1 MPVRR
6 HVSGMRTVRVVK
18 ALRDRWRSSP
28 GGVRHPPSLQWPQG
42 TRDEPFDAARTPA
55 TNLGGYHARAVP
67 IEGEKGLERS
77 LRPYRLIRSRP
88 SQARTVCTDWP
99 ITKDTFEAQLRDN
112 RIRGRHCPPSLTDE
126 VPTDVREQADHRRY
140 QLQYQWNEMR
150 SCLGVISCNPST
162 ATRTRLDDT
171 LLVSVNQAM
180 KWGFGGIDQCN
191 LSPVY
196 GTDSRLVHDTLDFSD
211 DNNWSAISR
220 VLTNRFVWLAWG
232 QAPTGFKGDAR
243 RRWNSAE
250 DRLLGMVRHAQSRG
264 TRLLAQRLNSGAGYK
279 PPGHPNPQRA
289 SAQVYRTPL
298 RLSLQKIR

>member
-1 MPVRR
+1 MP
-6 HVSGMRTVRVVK
+6 TW
-18 ALRDRWRSSP
+18 WRSSR
-28 GGVRHPPSLQWPQG
+28 GASD
-42 TRDEPFDAARTPA
+42 TRVVYMASRNAGEPFDAARTPA
-55 TNLGGYHARAVP
+55 RSLRGYHARAVP
-67 IEGEKGLERS
+67 LEGEKGLARS

-88 SQARTVCTDWP
+88 SQARVVCTDWP
-99 ITKDTFEAQLRDN
+99 TTKDSFEAQLRDN
-112 RIRGRHCPPSLTDE
+112 RIKGRHCPPSLNDE
-126 VPTDVREQADHRRY
+126 VPTDAGDQADHKRY
-140 QLQYQWNEMR
+140 RLQFQWNEMR
-150 SCLGVISCNPST
+150 SCLGIISCNPST

-191 LSPVY
+191 LSPVF

-211 DNNWSAISR
+211 DNNWSAISS
-220 VLTNRFVWLAWG
+220 VLTNKYVWLAWG

-250 DRLLGMVRHAQSRG
+250 DRLLEMIRHAQSCG
-264 TRLLAQRLNSGAGYK
+264 TRLLAQRLNSGSGYK

-289 SAQVYRTPL
+289 SAQVYRTPS